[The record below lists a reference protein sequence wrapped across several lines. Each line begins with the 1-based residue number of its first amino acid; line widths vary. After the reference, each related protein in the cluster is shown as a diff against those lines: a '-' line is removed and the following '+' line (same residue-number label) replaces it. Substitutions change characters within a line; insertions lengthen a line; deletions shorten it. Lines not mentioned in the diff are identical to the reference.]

1 MKQFTLGLAVAL
13 AIAWVTACATA
24 NNAPPP
30 AASLGA
36 TVRADEAR
44 ICGVLRSLAAAT
56 ARPLTDGER
65 TTLAACEL
73 VLAVN
78 AVTNP
83 DGGPP

>member
-1 MKQFTLGLAVAL
+1 MKHFALGLAVPFAL
-13 AIAWVTACATA
+13 AWVAACATA
-24 NNAPPP
+24 NSAPP